1 MDEAPPPRPGLG
13 ILKRGLLAGLLIT
26 LATAGAVSAAG
37 VLQVDAVKDEFL
49 GDGRQQIDIPE
60 ITRADAGGPRT
71 ILLLGSDQRYGDQRS
86 ESRAD
91 TIILARVDPDA
102 DAISLLSIPRD
113 LGPVTINTKDG
124 PRRDK
129 INRGYAEGG
138 PRGMVRVLT
147 REFRAAGRDLEINN
161 VVNIGFGAFRRAINY
176 VDGVYVDVDRDYFND
191 STVGAG
197 ANYAEI
203 DVDPGYQLL
212 KGQDALDYVR
222 FRLGDND
229 LVRAARQQDFLRQAR
244 LTPGVRALLEN
255 PFTKDVATIF
265 RRYVQVDRS
274 LRSTREIFSL
284 LRLGLFVG
292 EKPIR
297 EVPFRFSRD
306 DFSYIHATKADLR
319 KSFDE
324 FMATG
329 RQVQARPSAPSRS
342 SASRRPSRSRRSA
355 RSTPRTPRSLVAE
368 RAQGET
374 QAAAAGRLGFPFY
387 FPTRIHGQSRY
398 DSAKPR
404 VYFIRDELG
413 RRRQAYRIVLRKTD
427 GYGQYYG
434 VQGTTWKRPPILDN
448 PTRRVRR
455 GGRTLSLYYDG
466 RDVRL
471 VAWRTAKAVYWVTNT
486 LTRTLSPSEMIGIA
500 TSLRRLGQAP

>member
-86 ESRAD
+86 ESRSD

-244 LTPGVRALLEN
+244 LTPGVRKLLEN

-306 DFSYIHATKADLR
+306 DLSYINATESDLR
-319 KSFDE
+319 KSFDA

-329 RQVQARPSAPSRS
+329 RQAKPTARVSTPRRS
-342 SASRRPSRSRRSA
+342 SRSRRSR
-355 RSTPRTPRSLVAE
+355 RSTPRLPSTLVAE
-368 RAQGET
+368 RVQGET

-387 FPTRIHGQSRY
+387 FPTRIHAQSRY
-398 DSAKPR
+398 EDAKPR
-404 VYFIRDELG
+404 VYSIRDEAG
-413 RRRQAYRIVLRKTD
+413 RARRAYRTVLRLTG
-427 GYGQYYG
+427 GYGKYYG
-434 VQGTTWKRPPILDN
+434 VQATAWKDPPILDN

-466 RDVRL
+466 QKVRV
-471 VAWRTAKAVYWVTNT
+471 VAWRTPKAVYWVSNT
-486 LTRTLSPSEMIGIA
+486 LTRDLTAREMIGIA
-500 TSLRRLGQAP
+500 ASLRRLGQAR